1 MAWLIKKLKTLS
13 MYLKRVVAMSEN
25 KASSYEGENRGVAFI
40 IMAMSF
46 NIVGLGSL
54 AFGNIPVAG
63 GLLTGSLIF
72 MILSLFYS
80 TKEYRKRKKQ
90 KEAVPE
96 SRET

>member
-1 MAWLIKKLKTLS
+1 MAES
-13 MYLKRVVAMSEN
+13 
-25 KASSYEGENRGVAFI
+25 KASSLEGENRGNAFI

-63 GLLTGSLIF
+63 GLLAGSLAF

-80 TKEYRKRKKQ
+80 TKEYREKRRKQ
-90 KEAVPE
+90 KKAVA
-96 SRET
+96 